1 MINFTDYF
9 SLPLL
14 NHFYVWPSHSPLR
27 KLLNILD
34 KCSEPELTTL
44 MQNSVSQPELCCSG
58 DCQMRMRALMSMFG
72 SYLSSEDIDCGQC
85 INDMRI
91 AGHHPPPSVTNDI
104 FPPHYFDILIH
115 VTYFWLQKPPSS
127 RTIPSTKGLN

>member
-14 NHFYVWPSHSPLR
+14 NHFCVWPSHSPLR

-34 KCSEPELTTL
+34 KCLEPELTTL
-44 MQNSVSQPELCCSG
+44 MQNSASQL
-58 DCQMRMRALMSMFG
+58 DWQMRMRALMSMFG

-104 FPPHYFDILIH
+104 FPPHYLDILIL
-115 VTYFWLQKPPSS
+115 VTYFWLQKPPFS